1 MLLYV
6 IMMSCF
12 QFCVSAL
19 AERFYF
25 VRGRL
30 TVSDTAFLLI
40 LSIPIVFGNI
50 VSGLTPGAFLVT

>member
-1 MLLYV
+1 
-6 IMMSCF
+6 MMSCF